1 MWSYYDR
8 RIAFREPGAHNV
20 LNYFLGL
27 GVRADLATVNAELA
41 EVRSL
46 LRELPPAI
54 FLDVGAGPSGEFTS
68 QLPGRGCALDQS
80 HTVLRNFRKNCPT
93 VPVVRADAM
102 LLPVACKSVGR
113 VFISHVYGL
122 LLPDERAALLAE
134 ARRVANEIVIL
145 DSGRPPGA
153 QPEQW
158 QTRSLPDQSS
168 YPIFRR
174 HLDIDTLANEI
185 DGEAL
190 FDGQFFVMAAARTA
204 PRSESIP

>member
-20 LNYFLGL
+20 VNYFLGL
-27 GVRADLATVNAELA
+27 GVRADLATVNGELA
-41 EVRSL
+41 EVRCL
-46 LRELPPAI
+46 LQELPRAT
-54 FLDVGAGPSGEFTS
+54 FLDIGVGPSGDFTS

-80 HTVLRNFRKNCPT
+80 DAVLRQFHENCPA
-93 VPVVRADAM
+93 VPVLRADAM
-102 LLPVACKSVGR
+102 LLPVAGKSIER

-122 LLPDERAALLAE
+122 LLPDEGAALLTE
-134 ARRVANEIVIL
+134 ARRVADEIVVL

-158 QTRSLPDQSS
+158 QTRSLPDETT

-174 HLDIDTLANEI
+174 HLDIDTLVNEI
-185 DGEAL
+185 DGEGL
-190 FDGQFFVMAAARTA
+190 FDGQYFVMAAART
-204 PRSESIP
+204 